1 MNKRILV
8 LALLAAPVAALAHN
22 APGAL
27 RLGVSETHVGM
38 GAGASA
44 NMPGLQ
50 IGVGGMYHG
59 VGIRAGVS
67 YARGAGA
74 SLETLGVRAT
84 ANPRA
89 ALSPYASLGVID
101 LASLSGATSTVRGY
115 QINQF
120 TGAITPTT
128 TTTNLPVRGVLM
140 GYGFVGLRARL
151 NLNPRWQIAAHAGVG
166 AGVGGSTTGLPAAA
180 PGGSPFAT
188 DMGVA
193 IRYRVTPHA
202 VAALT
207 YSREVIPVRGASF
220 RSSGIALTV
229 ARTF

>member
-8 LALLAAPVAALAHN
+8 LALVCAPVAALAHKG
-22 APGAL
+22 GAL

-38 GAGASA
+38 ASASA

-59 VGIRAGVS
+59 VDIRAGVS

-74 SLETLGVRAT
+74 SLETFGVRAT

-89 ALSPYASLGVID
+89 ALSPYASLGMID
-101 LASLSGATSTVRGY
+101 LADLSGATTTTNY
-115 QINQF
+115 QVNA
-120 TGAITPTT
+120 GGLITPTT
-128 TTTNLPVRGVLM
+128 TTTDLPVRGVVM
-140 GYGFVGLRARL
+140 GYGLVGLRARL
-151 NLNPRWQIAAHAGVG
+151 DLNPRWSLAAHAGIG
-166 AGVGGSTTGLPAAA
+166 AGFGGSTTGLPAV
-180 PGGSPFAT
+180 GGGRSPFAT
-188 DMGVA
+188 SVGA
-193 IRYRVTPHA
+193 SLQYRVTPHA

-207 YSREVIPVRGASF
+207 YTREVIPVRGATF
-220 RSSGIALTV
+220 RREGVALTM